1 MSSNKQPIES
11 IQLLAPAKLN
21 LFLHITGR
29 REDGYHQIQTVFQM
43 LNYGDQM
50 KFEMAPAGN
59 ISLHVEQ
66 HQDFHSAEAVP
77 LHNNLVI
84 QAADALAARLAEG
97 SLSAKGSPGARIT
110 LQKRIPMGAGLGGGS
125 SDAAI
130 TLVALNKLWS
140 MNLGLDELCEIGGK
154 LGADVP
160 VFIRGKSAWGEGIG
174 DQLQPLELGH
184 CWYLVITPPC
194 AVATSKI
201 FSNEHLTRNSPAI
214 KIAAFLAAGTRNDCE
229 SVTRK
234 LYPEVDEA
242 LNWLGQITEARMTGT
257 GSSIF
262 ARFAEK
268 AEAEKVLSN
277 LPTNLK
283 GFVAEGIDS
292 LEHRSWPA

>member
-1 MSSNKQPIES
+1 MPTES

-29 REDGYHQIQTVFQM
+29 RDDGYHQLQTVFQL
-43 LNYGDQM
+43 LNYGDQL
-50 KFEMAPAGN
+50 KFELAPAGR
-59 ISLHVEQ
+59 ISLHLEE
-66 HQDFHSAEAVP
+66 HPDFNSSEAVP
-77 LHNNLVI
+77 LDHNLVM
-84 QAADALAARLAEG
+84 QAANSLLERAASIESAEAEVCG
-97 SLSAKGSPGARIT
+97 AKISL
-110 LQKRIPMGAGLGGGS
+110 LKRIPMGAGLGGGS

-130 TLVALNKLWS
+130 TLVALNRLWG
-140 MNLGLDELCEIGGK
+140 MNLSIDELCDIGAK

-160 VFIRGKSAWGEGIG
+160 VFVRGKSSWGEGIG
-174 DQLQPLELGH
+174 DKLEPLELGH

-194 AVATSKI
+194 SVATERV

-214 KIAAFLAAGTRNDCE
+214 KIADFLAAGSRNDCE

-242 LNWLGQITEARMTGT
+242 LKWLGQITEARMTGT

-262 ARFAEK
+262 ARFDEK
-268 AEAEKVLSN
+268 AEAEHLLSI
-277 LPTNLK
+277 LPTNLQ

-292 LEHRSWPA
+292 LEHSFWPA